1 MGFGRHGIPDR
12 AMYLINRLGSGKTE
26 RQRTSESKERWRLF
40 SDWSL
45 VRRFFIHVLFMKATK
60 GKMMAKLRL
69 KWDYGIFRRR
79 KAKEQRN
86 LGGDGGKDVESKIG
100 ATTARGRPM
109 VIGLRELGPPFDA
122 EPIPR

>member
-1 MGFGRHGIPDR
+1 M
-12 AMYLINRLGSGKTE
+12 E

-40 SDWSL
+40 SDW
-45 VRRFFIHVLFMKATK
+45 FMKATK

-69 KWDYGIFRRR
+69 KWDYGIFRGRE
-79 KAKEQRN
+79 AKEQRN